1 MQTIKKHIDT
11 TIIGKDCY
19 DLIFEIIDKVIINNG
34 NLEVKGKE
42 LPLKQNMTIFLATLL
57 LIEEVNKMYSICDD
71 KEVKDMLKKAIVK
84 LYNRVHEGGNNEYNR
99 SKGRN
104 SKKYAK
110 NRRAR

>member
-19 DLIFEIIDKVIINNG
+19 DLIFEIIDKVEIDNG
-34 NLEVKGKE
+34 SLEVKGKD
-42 LPLKQNMTIFLATLL
+42 LPLKQNITTFAVVLL
-57 LIEEVNKMYSICDD
+57 LIEEVNKMYSICEKKED
-71 KEVKDMLKKAIVK
+71 KELLKRAIVK
-84 LYNRVHEGGNNEYNR
+84 LYNRVQGGVNNGRNR
-99 SKGRN
+99 NKGRN